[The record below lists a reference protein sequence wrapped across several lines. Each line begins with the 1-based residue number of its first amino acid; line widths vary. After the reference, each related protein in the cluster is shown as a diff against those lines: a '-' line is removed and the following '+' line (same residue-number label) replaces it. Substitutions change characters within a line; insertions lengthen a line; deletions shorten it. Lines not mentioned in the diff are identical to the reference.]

1 MLEELGWDAEW
12 AALAA
17 GPGAPARVVRADG
30 GQVLLAAA
38 AGERRADAAGHTLVT
53 GDWVTYT
60 PDGAGTGAGATVLT
74 RLPRRTE
81 LVRGAGGRA
90 ATRQVLAA
98 NVDLV
103 LVLVS
108 LAAPPSA
115 ARLDRLLAV
124 AWDSGATPVVVLTK
138 ADLAAGT
145 ADAERDEVTEAA
157 AGARVLLTST
167 VDGRGLAELRRLLR
181 PGRTAALLGVSG
193 AGKSSLLNALAGT
206 ELAATGDVGRTGKGR
221 HTTTARE
228 LVVLPGLGLLLDTPG
243 LRGVQLWEADG
254 GLDAAFA
261 DLVELAERCR
271 FRDCRHAGE
280 PGCAIAAAVADGTVS
295 ARRVAGHAALRS
307 EVDWLRERYGARLR
321 GGRRRGRRRAV
332 RPPGRRAWPAG
343 AGGGV
348 AAGPVR
354 RPAAGRAAAPVE
366 GAGPRGQVRPAGGG
380 APAEPARLTG
390 SGRRPTTV
398 KAATG
403 PPPVWVT
410 VPSGVTSSRTVS
422 SPGWL
427 GS

>member
-1 MLEELGWDAEW
+1 VRSVLEELGWDAEW

-181 PGRTAALLGVSG
+181 PGRTAVLLGVSG
-193 AGKSSLLNALAGT
+193 AGKSSLLNALAGADIAVT
-206 ELAATGDVGRTGKGR
+206 GELGPTGKGR

-228 LVVLPGLGLLLDTPG
+228 LTVLPGRALLLDTPG

-254 GLDAAFA
+254 GLDVAFA

-280 PGCAIAAAVADGTVS
+280 PGCAVAAAVEDGTVS
-295 ARRVAGHAALRS
+295 ARRVASHAALRR
-307 EVDWLRERYGARLR
+307 EVGWLRERYDARLR
-321 GGRRRGRRRAV
+321 AEQRREWRQLSKAVRAGRRS
-332 RPPGRRAWPAG
+332 RP
-343 AGGGV
+343 
-348 AAGPVR
+348 R
-354 RPAAGRAAAPVE
+354 RPR
-366 GAGPRGQVRPAGGG
+366 
-380 APAEPARLTG
+380 
-390 SGRRPTTV
+390 
-398 KAATG
+398 
-403 PPPVWVT
+403 
-410 VPSGVTSSRTVS
+410 
-422 SPGWL
+422 
-427 GS
+427 